1 MSPPFTQAI
10 VISSS
15 SSPSMHSSAAR
26 PRAAST
32 KSAANLFGS
41 VDTKD
46 KCCDGSFEFEHLDGR
61 GCNIP
66 IKIKNSMIHW
76 DNLPFAITWPF
87 VNPEDQNK
95 EYPGAFNIYLEV
107 LNPDGYQPGSWTL
120 LKKDTTIYVGSHTTR
135 DSLGRPLIRIRL
147 QQLPPN
153 IYVRSTWDENDVTH
167 HSMPSPGGAGGA
179 GGARGA
185 GGAGAAGGA
194 RPSAGGAGAGGAGAG
209 GGADA
214 GGPGAGGSATDAD
227 GAGDDGA
234 GGGAGGAAAGPSA
247 GGAAAGPSAGGATAG
262 PSAGGAG
269 ARRTRGSGANG
280 HAAPVTKQIGR
291 KRALDGGASSDAKR
305 RKSSRISGGDDEDL

>member
-1 MSPPFTQAI
+1 MSPPFTQAV

-61 GCNIP
+61 ECNIP

-76 DNLPFAITWPF
+76 DDLPFAITWPF
-87 VNPEDQNK
+87 INPEDQNK

-107 LNPDGYQPGSWTL
+107 LNPDGYQPGSWRL
-120 LKKDTTIYVGSHTTR
+120 LKKDTTVYVGSHTTR

-153 IYVRSTWDENDVTH
+153 IYVRTTWDENDVTH
-167 HSMPSPGGAGGA
+167 HSMPSPGGA
-179 GGARGA
+179 GARGA

-234 GGGAGGAAAGPSA
+234 GGA

-262 PSAGGAG
+262 PSAGGATAGPSAGSAG

-280 HAAPVTKQIGR
+280 HAAPVTKQIRR